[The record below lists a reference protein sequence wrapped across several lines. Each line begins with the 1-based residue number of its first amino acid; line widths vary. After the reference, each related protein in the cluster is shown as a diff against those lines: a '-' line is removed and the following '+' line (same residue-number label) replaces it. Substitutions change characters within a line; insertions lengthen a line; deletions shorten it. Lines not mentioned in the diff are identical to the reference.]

1 MDISLIHSKIG
12 KFLIKTIY
20 MFPLGYLAWIIKN
33 GTDIEHPYIAF
44 VAGIGIAAL
53 IVFLHVFDYEKF
65 DDIKTEDFLESKHSF
80 YIDYSERNWSQI
92 REVLKSQFIQVVNF
106 KESDG
111 FIFIQID
118 KRFFNSVLIVEKID
132 QKINLR
138 IKRKNFNF
146 FPDNADNYR
155 TIKTLIKVIK

>member
-1 MDISLIHSKIG
+1 MHPKLT

-20 MFPLGYLAWIIKN
+20 MFPIGYLAWIIPN
-33 GTDIEHPYIAF
+33 GADSEHPYIPF
-44 VAGIGIAAL
+44 VVGIGIAAL

-65 DDIKTEDFLESKHSF
+65 DDMKTEDFLESKHSLH
-80 YIDYSERNWSQI
+80 IDYSEKNWNKI
-92 REVLKSQFIQVVNF
+92 RDVLKSQFIQVVNF

-111 FIFIQID
+111 FIFMQID
-118 KRFFNSVLIVEKID
+118 KRFFNSIIIIEKID

-146 FPDNADNYR
+146 FPDNAENYR
-155 TIKTLIKVIK
+155 TIKTLIKIIK